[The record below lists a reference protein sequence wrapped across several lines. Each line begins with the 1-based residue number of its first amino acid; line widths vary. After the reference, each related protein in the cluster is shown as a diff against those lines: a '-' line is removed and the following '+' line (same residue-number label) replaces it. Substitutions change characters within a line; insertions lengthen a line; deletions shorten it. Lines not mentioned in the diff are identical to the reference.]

1 MSNIGENTWK
11 QKPRINHIHIHMKS
25 SFKAQPKQL
34 QNLLSTRFHYSD
46 RLFML
51 RFGMIFLLVLVEVR
65 TASEG
70 LVTIDDCLSHHTILF
85 LAVIPFLPVDTPHML
100 GGVHCII

>member
-1 MSNIGENTWK
+1 
-11 QKPRINHIHIHMKS
+11 MKS

-70 LVTIDDCLSHHTILF
+70 LVTILF